1 MPKITDLTLV
11 TLENIHEVIP
21 AFIIEKQILIS
32 SYEDMV
38 DVVLEMVKNRHVFNM
53 DREILRTIM
62 EDLTYMYCPGDDI
75 NKERVMGQLEASDD
89 EDELDEDDDIE
100 MDSQPEKS
108 IPKTK
113 PVKKIN
119 KGTQQNPLVNNVLDY
134 LNERLTTDDGE
145 E

>member
-75 NKERVMGQLEASDD
+75 NKERVMGQLEATDD
-89 EDELDEDDDIE
+89 EDDEDDEDDIE
-100 MDSQPEKS
+100 D
-108 IPKTK
+108 IPQ
-113 PVKKIN
+113 VKVD
-119 KGTQQNPLVNNVLDY
+119 TLVSDISDI
-134 LNERLTTDDGE
+134 DD
-145 E
+145 

>member
-75 NKERVMGQLEASDD
+75 NKERVMEQLEASDD
-89 EDELDEDDDIE
+89 EDDEDDEDGIEDIPP
-100 MDSQPEKS
+100 Q
-108 IPKTK
+108 
-113 PVKKIN
+113 VKVD
-119 KGTQQNPLVNNVLDY
+119 TLVSDISDI
-134 LNERLTTDDGE
+134 DD
-145 E
+145 

>member
-75 NKERVMGQLEASDD
+75 NKERVMEQLEASDD
-89 EDELDEDDDIE
+89 EDDEDDEDDIE
-100 MDSQPEKS
+100 D
-108 IPKTK
+108 IPQ
-113 PVKKIN
+113 VKVD
-119 KGTQQNPLVNNVLDY
+119 TLVSDISDI
-134 LNERLTTDDGE
+134 DD
-145 E
+145 